1 MFLPFSLMIDS
12 VFGALML
19 IVALDEKS
27 MVRLIMELI
36 SFVALATQHYIL
48 FLCQDVK
55 WCYWILINRERSVS
69 ELRLVGN
76 VSFA

>member
-36 SFVALATQHYIL
+36 SFVALATQHLYSIPL
-48 FLCQDVK
+48 SRC
-55 WCYWILINRERSVS
+55 
-69 ELRLVGN
+69 
-76 VSFA
+76 